1 MKTYAEVTQWLFT
14 QLPVYQNQG
23 STAYKPGLEKM
34 RTFSAYLGNPHDLF
48 PSVHVAGTN
57 GKGSTSHMLSSALQA
72 MGYKVG
78 LYTSPHL
85 LDFSERIRVNG
96 QVVESH
102 FIIDFVQQHKA
113 FFIDQ
118 KLSFFEI
125 TVGMAFAYFAKKKVD
140 YAIIEVGLGGRLDAT
155 NIISPL
161 LSIITNIGFDHTE
174 FLGNSLAEIAFEKGG
189 IIKENIPVVVGD
201 SSDETLPVFRQLA
214 KEKAAKLILAEE
226 RDIPDFPIDLV
237 GNYQEKNRQTA
248 YTALMV
254 LLGNEVPQKAISGF
268 SKVIE
273 TTGLRGRW
281 EEIESAPKVVVDVT
295 HNAEGFQQ
303 LVEEWKT
310 IPHNQLHLVL
320 GFVKGKNIKEILGLL
335 PRKAKVYLCAPG
347 ISRAME
353 VNEIALIAQDL
364 GIDFT
369 SHATPKIAL
378 TAAKKAAGEHDFIF
392 VGGSTFIA
400 AEILS

>member
-1 MKTYAEVTQWLFT
+1 M
-14 QLPVYQNQG
+14 
-23 STAYKPGLEKM
+23 
-34 RTFSAYLGNPHDLF
+34 
-48 PSVHVAGTN
+48 
-57 GKGSTSHMLSSALQA
+57 
-72 MGYKVG
+72 
-78 LYTSPHL
+78 
-85 LDFSERIRVNG
+85 
-96 QVVESH
+96 
-102 FIIDFVQQHKA
+102 
-113 FFIDQ
+113 
-118 KLSFFEI
+118 
-125 TVGMAFAYFAKKKVD
+125 
-140 YAIIEVGLGGRLDAT
+140 
-155 NIISPL
+155 
-161 LSIITNIGFDHTE
+161 
-174 FLGNSLAEIAFEKGG
+174 AEIAFEKGG
-189 IIKENIPVVVGD
+189 IIKENIPVVVGE

-226 RDIPDFPIDLV
+226 RKIPDFPIDLL

-254 LLGNEVPQKAISGF
+254 LLGNEVPQKAIRGF

-310 IPHNQLHLVL
+310 IPYNQLHLVL
-320 GFVKGKNIKEILGLL
+320 GFVKGKKYQRNSWFTSKEGQRLFMC
-335 PRKAKVYLCAPG
+335 PD

-378 TAAKKAAGEHDFIF
+378 TAAKKAAGKHDFIF